1 MKWTNLFLAI
11 IPFIGLAQQE
21 QLNLGKNQLE
31 NQGVLLE
38 QFKSK
43 MDSLKNGKLQK
54 VRILH
59 IGDSHIQPDNFSGF
73 TRKCFQAEYGNGGR
87 GLVFPYT
94 LAKTNGPKDFT
105 ATSSIVWNNH
115 WIIKYPHKFKIGL
128 PGIGIQSATPT
139 GDFSIDL
146 VKDSLKNPY
155 TKGFVLYSFQDEKNG
170 SISVNDAFKKKGAF
184 STFDTLQFDYKNPR
198 TKLDV
203 AFTGSAMTLHGVYVE
218 NEKPGVVYDAAGV
231 AGARYRD
238 FLRNEYFLQQ
248 MPLFQPD
255 LIIISMG
262 TNESYDPT
270 YTPEGFRLIV
280 DSVFNAIRTQLPQSA
295 VIITLPSENYRMKDK
310 VPTVNKRIAVISQI
324 LREESLK
331 FGFSVWDLHEAM
343 GGEGSMLAWKKA
355 GLVNN
360 DHIHYLRK
368 GYNLQG
374 QLLYDAINNWI
385 LKK

>member
-1 MKWTNLFLAI
+1 MKWFQIFIFLLPI
-11 IPFIGLAQQE
+11 LAVAQRE
-21 QLNLGKNQLE
+21 QLNLGKNELE
-31 NQGVLLE
+31 NTSESMVG
-38 QFKSK
+38 FKQK
-43 MDSLKNGKLQK
+43 MDSLKSGKIEK
-54 VRILH
+54 VRVLH

-73 TRKCFQAEYGNGGR
+73 TRKFFQAEYGNGGR

-105 ATSSIVWNNH
+105 ATSTTVWNNH

-128 PGIGIQSATPT
+128 PGIGIQSTTAT
-139 GDFSIDL
+139 GGFSLDL

-155 TKGFVLYSFQDEKNG
+155 TKGFVLYSFQDPKNG
-170 SISVNDAFKKKGAF
+170 SITVNDKFKKTGAIP
-184 STFDTLQFDYKNPR
+184 TFDTLRFEQKSPR

-203 AFTGSAMTLHGVYVE
+203 AFSGSPMTLHGVYVE
-218 NEKPGVVYDAAGV
+218 NEKSGVVYNSAGV

-248 MPLFQPD
+248 LPLFQPD

-270 YTPEGFRLIV
+270 YTEEGFRQIV
-280 DSVFNAIRTQLPQSA
+280 DSMFTSIRQKAPKSS
-295 VIITLPSENYRMKDK
+295 VIITLPSENYRLNNK
-310 VPTVNKRIAVISQI
+310 VPSVNKRIAVISQI
-324 LREESLK
+324 LREESFK
-331 FGFSVWDLHEAM
+331 FGFAVWDLREVM
-343 GGEGSMLAWKKA
+343 GGEGSMLTWKKA
-355 GLVNN
+355 GLVND

-374 QLLYDAINNWI
+374 QLLFEAIDNY
-385 LKK
+385 LR